1 MNLIGCIK
9 PKAAVLA
16 GFVTMI
22 GCSSATQSVSRPKI
36 VKGRDVDAKLYPV
49 VSLNEG
55 DSSGAML
62 SFCTGVMI
70 SPKHLLTAAHCSLG
84 EHGNSTDPASVSV
97 VANESDPE
105 SENVELHSVRSIAV
119 HEDYSSENT
128 ADEGDYDVKPGDARD
143 IAIWTLS
150 EPVRDVHTAE
160 FLDPEDVVDAFV
172 DGQTMVIMGYGKQ
185 GRRESPWV
193 RHNLRMAETKFFKQQ
208 GSEAEALS
216 DTEFFAGGKGLPDTC
231 NGDSGGPA
239 FVKSKNGNLLL
250 VGLTSRGPDSC
261 DRGGIY
267 TLVPAYI
274 DWIKGILGSVTYG
287 RFLK

>member
-9 PKAAVLA
+9 PTAAVFA
-16 GFVTMI
+16 GFVTVI
-22 GCSSATQSVSRPKI
+22 GCSAATQSVSHTKI
-36 VKGRDVDAKLYPV
+36 VKGRDADAKLYPV

-55 DSSGAML
+55 DSASDTS

-70 SPKHLLTAAHCSLG
+70 SPRHLLTAAHCSLG
-84 EHGNSTDPASVSV
+84 DDGKSTDPASVSV

-105 SENVELHSVRSIAV
+105 SENVELHSVQSIAV

-128 ADEGDYDVKPGDARD
+128 ADESADDVKPGDARD

-150 EPVRDVHTAE
+150 EPVRDVHTARV
-160 FLDPEDVVDAFV
+160 LDPNDVLDAFV
-172 DGQTMVIMGYGKQ
+172 DGQSVVIMGYGKHSA
-185 GRRESPWV
+185 REPASAH
-193 RHNLRMAETKFFKQQ
+193 HNLRMAETKFSKRL
-208 GSEAEALS
+208 GAEEDALS
-216 DTEFFAGGKGLPDTC
+216 ASEFFAGGKGLPDTC

-239 FVKSKNGNLLL
+239 FVKSKNGTLLL

-267 TLVPAYI
+267 TLVPAYRG
-274 DWIKGILGSVTYG
+274 WIKGVLGVATYG
-287 RFLK
+287 SFLK